1 VALIGLLF
9 ILGGGWL
16 CIPGRN
22 HGLETL
28 QSSCRLDNAGMVHLY
43 EGGGGDWYSVTV
55 QSRFP
60 WTEREVFWSSGSPV
74 LTRII
79 YSCLNN
85 VLVGYALL
93 WEVRDAPTGE
103 PG

>member
-55 QSRFP
+55 QSGSP
-60 WTEREVFWSSGSPV
+60 GPNEKSSGHPARQF
-74 LTRII
+74 LRG
-79 YSCLNN
+79 
-85 VLVGYALL
+85 LVVKAT
-93 WEVRDAPTGE
+93 A
-103 PG
+103 